1 MTDKELV
8 LALAKVMI
16 AAAWLDGT
24 ISEEEYGSLR
34 QWLSPLQ
41 ISAHEWA
48 RLEMYLT
55 APVGEAERERLVH
68 ELADLL
74 ETKTEKEQVAE
85 ALADVIQADG
95 TVTDIE
101 KQVVTVMIQAIDK
114 VDVSALGRLGRVV
127 RHAVQRRQ
135 DAAAKAP
142 NRETQ
147 FDEFVHNRVYY
158 RVCERL
164 AQKELNLNEAAL
176 RKLSLAGGLLARVAE
191 VDQQVA
197 AAEIETMT
205 QMLQE
210 NWGVDPA
217 AAAFVTEVAIS
228 EVEEGL
234 DYYQLVEGF
243 KAVTD
248 ESERLHFLDALFAVA
263 HADRDLFHEESEQI
277 RRIAR
282 GLDLS
287 RAQFI
292 TARQKII
299 KDES

>member
-55 APVGEAERERLVH
+55 APVGEAERERLVR

-74 ETKTEKEQVAE
+74 ETTTEKEQVAE

-95 TVTDIE
+95 TVTETE
-101 KQVVTVMIQAIDK
+101 KQVVAAIIQAIDH
-114 VDVSALGRLGRVV
+114 VDVSALGRLGRIV

-135 DAAAKAP
+135 DAAANAP

-197 AAEIETMT
+197 TTEIEAMT
-205 QMLQE
+205 QVLQA
-210 NWGVDPA
+210 NWGVDHA

-228 EVEEGL
+228 EVKEGL

-243 KAVTD
+243 KAITN

-287 RAQFI
+287 RAQFMA
-292 TARQKII
+292 ARQRIM
-299 KDES
+299 KDE